1 MKEKTKMIAGERYNP
16 LDPQLIVLRDR
27 ASRICH
33 RYNKKVFHEIN
44 LRNRLLRKLVNTT
57 GNFWV
62 KPPFYCDYGFNIT
75 LGSDVMLN
83 YGCVLLDVC
92 PITIGDKTLISP
104 QVQLVTACH
113 ALEPELRE
121 KNVEWGKPITIGRNV
136 WIGAGAILC
145 PGVTVGDNTVIGAGS
160 VVTRSLPENV
170 VAVVNPCRI
179 LRQLGEAPNPKE
191 DDEKRSHFIEPE

>member
-1 MKEKTKMIAGERYNP
+1 MKEKTKMIAGEHYNP

-27 ASRICH
+27 AGRICH

-92 PITIGDKTLISP
+92 PITIGDKTLIGP
-104 QVQLVTACH
+104 QVQLVTACRSD
-113 ALEPELRE
+113 PMSGSYG
-121 KNVEWGKPITIGRNV
+121 WGQHCDRSRQRGHPIPAGKCRCGRQ
-136 WIGAGAILC
+136 
-145 PGVTVGDNTVIGAGS
+145 
-160 VVTRSLPENV
+160 SLPHPQT
-170 VAVVNPCRI
+170 AW
-179 LRQLGEAPNPKE
+179 GSTKS
-191 DDEKRSHFIEPE
+191 KRR